1 MLEREI
7 LMQEL
12 HNRLSAVEGAN
23 FVERNPAEPPGV
35 NDLPAI
41 LIFEFPDSMEEG
53 SHRGGYPIYR
63 RVLKVV
69 IESFINA
76 ASEGAATTELSVFI
90 GKVRK
95 AIYTGGNNLSRKAVT
110 LIEVES
116 SRVLRPPVGE
126 NVAGLGLV
134 FEITYTENVANL
146 FN

>member
-12 HNRLSAVEGAN
+12 HSRLSGVDGVS

-35 NDLPAI
+35 KDLPAI
-41 LIFEFPDSMEEG
+41 LIFEFSDTMEEG
-53 SHRGGYPIYR
+53 SHRGGYPVYR
-63 RVLKVV
+63 RSLKVV
-69 IESFINA
+69 VESYINA
-76 ASEGAATTELSVFI
+76 ASEGAATTELSAFI
-90 GKVRK
+90 AKVRK
-95 AIYTGGNNLSRKAVT
+95 VIYTGGNNLSRKAST

-116 SRVLRPPVGE
+116 SRVLRPPIGE

-134 FEITYTENVANL
+134 FEITYVEDVSKL